1 MDTQLRCPQEEAKQP
16 AHFSAHVYCGQM
28 VTRLSNCWALVEI
41 AQHLAKLWGTVDCLM
56 YPVCWAVSYWK
67 MKNSLRSEECR
78 AWQTSGRCNV
88 QPLETRRLSWPNG
101 LLDQDATWYGGIC
114 LGPGHIVLHG
124 DPAHHPPNGTQP
136 PQFLAHVCYGQTAGW
151 VKMPLGM
158 EAGLRS
164 GLC

>member
-1 MDTQLRCPQEEAKQP
+1 MDTQLCCPQEEAKQP

-41 AQHLAKLWGTVDCLM
+41 AQHLAKLWGTVDCLK
-56 YPVCWAVSYWK
+56 YPVCWAVSCWK

-136 PQFLAHVCYGQTAGW
+136 PQFSAHVCYGQTAGW